1 MTLLPD
7 GPEARR
13 ALAERDIPRV
23 YQLLIDAGLT
33 QREISRATGQLPSE
47 VSEILGGRRLAT

>member
-1 MTLLPD
+1 
-7 GPEARR
+7 
-13 ALAERDIPRV
+13 V

>member
-33 QREISRATGQLPSE
+33 QREISRAAGQLPSE
-47 VSEILGGRRLAT
+47 VSEILGG